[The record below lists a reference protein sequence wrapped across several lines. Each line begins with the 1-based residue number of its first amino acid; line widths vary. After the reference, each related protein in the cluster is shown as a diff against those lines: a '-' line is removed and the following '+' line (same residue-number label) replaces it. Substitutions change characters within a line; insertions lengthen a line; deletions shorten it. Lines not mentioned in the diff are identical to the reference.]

1 MRLRILVL
9 LITCFFAS
17 SLSLTADQLTL
28 KNGDHLTG
36 SIVSSDAKTLTL
48 KTDYAGAVVI
58 QWSTVEEI
66 TSSNPVYLTSKSGQ
80 VVVGTVSTTEGTF
93 NVATKESGT
102 VPVPKDTV
110 TAIRSE
116 DEQKAYEA
124 TVERLRHPH
133 LLDFWSGNVV
143 SGLALTRGNSDTS
156 TFNLGMT
163 AARTTEKD
171 KISVYATSLYTKSKI
186 TGTCPIPA
194 GATVAPASCSVTT
207 ASAVRGGT
215 RYDFN
220 LTPRTFAFGQLDLEH
235 DRFQQLDL
243 RTVLGGGLGF
253 HAVKNDRTTFD
264 LMGGGDFDH
273 DAFTM
278 GTAGVTGAT
287 GTTGLT
293 RSQGEILVGESLL
306 YKVSKSTALNE
317 ALQFFPNLSAT
328 GEYRFTFDSG
338 VVTQLSKWLSW
349 QVTYSDRFLS
359 DPIPGVKENDVLV
372 TTGLQV
378 NFGHPTP

>member
-1 MRLRILVL
+1 MRTMACLLL
-9 LITCFFAS
+9 LIACPFFAAF
-17 SLSLTADQLTL
+17 SLFADQLTL

-48 KTDYAGAVVI
+48 KTDYAGAVMI
-58 QWSTVEEI
+58 KWDAVEEI

-80 VVVGTVSTTEGTF
+80 VVVGTVSTTGGTL

-102 VPVPKDTV
+102 VPVPRDTV
-110 TAIRSE
+110 TAIRSQ

-124 TVERLRHPH
+124 TAERLQHPH

-143 SGLALTRGNSDTS
+143 TGLALTRGNSDTS

-163 AARTTEKD
+163 AARTTAKD
-171 KISVYATSLYTKSKI
+171 KISVYATSLYTKSRV

-253 HAVKNDRTTFD
+253 HVIKNDRTTFD

-273 DAFTM
+273 DAFT
-278 GTAGVTGAT
+278 AGATSAT

-306 YKVSKSTALNE
+306 YKVAKSTALNE
-317 ALQFFPNLSAT
+317 ALQVFPNLSDT

-338 VVTQLSKWLSW
+338 VTTQLSKWLSW

-359 DPIPGVKENDVLV
+359 NPIPGVKENDVLV